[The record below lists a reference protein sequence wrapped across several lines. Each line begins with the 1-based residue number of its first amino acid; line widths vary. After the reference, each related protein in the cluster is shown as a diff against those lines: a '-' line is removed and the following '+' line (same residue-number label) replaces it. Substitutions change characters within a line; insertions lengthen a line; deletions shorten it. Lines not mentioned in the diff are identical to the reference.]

1 LGPAAG
7 GCRILEVHHIERDP
21 GDCDVH
27 DPANLQTICR
37 KCHNWH
43 HNQATREDAPVE
55 ITEEDLQVLLSQ
67 DIEILQYLAAEGPAT
82 TSDIGNAVTVDH
94 TDMSVRRRL
103 WVLMGLDNLVA
114 EREEQIV
121 GKDRDSGEW
130 GLVEQIETPSRGHIP
145 GDAQA
150 LFQRIVD
157 AQTWQALRRGVD
169 RAAIAEAFD
178 ITQRTTFDRQKR
190 GAAYGFPLGAM
201 KRQHGRRSSEQG
213 VVEDDDGQADAGGQQ
228 RLAALVETTKRM
240 EQAPS
245 PEIPS
250 ETEIVTAVEGAVEEP
265 AATDGGDV
273 SENAAAVKTQ
283 LDEGI
288 EHLEEIST
296 LLGLVAGGA

>member
-43 HNQATREDAPVE
+43 HNQTTREDAPVE
-55 ITEEDLQVLLSQ
+55 LTEEDLQVLLAQ
-67 DIEILQYLAAEGPAT
+67 DIEILQYLAAEGPAR
-82 TSDIGNAVTVDH
+82 TSDIGDAVTVDH

-121 GKDRDSGEW
+121 GKDRDSGSW
-130 GLVEQIETPSRGHIP
+130 GLIEQIETPSRGHIP
-145 GDAQA
+145 SDPQA

-169 RAAIAEAFD
+169 RVAVAEVFD
-178 ITQRTTFDRQKR
+178 VTQRTTFDRQKR
-190 GAAYGFPLGAM
+190 GAAYDFPLDAVR
-201 KRQHGRRSSEQG
+201 RQHSRRSREQAAG
-213 VVEDDDGQADAGGQQ
+213 EDDDGQADTGGQQ
-228 RLAALVETTKRM
+228 RLDAIVETTKRV
-240 EQAPS
+240 EQAPT

-250 ETEIVTAVEGAVEEP
+250 ETELVTAVEEAIDEP
-265 AATDGGDV
+265 AATDGGEV
-273 SENAAAVKTQ
+273 SENAAAVKRQ

-296 LLGLVAGGA
+296 LLGLVAGEA